1 MTFNPLDHP
10 AYKAPRPM
18 AHLTFPEMPRLPEIP
33 RLSEIPRNPLI
44 TNAESNY
51 ASEFHK
57 RLVKWIND
65 FDASLDEKHEVGIRL
80 VSFGQTVTFHLQD
93 LGYCN
98 PSLISFSGIIESGA
112 PVELIQHVSQI
123 SILLMKMERKDP
135 DKPKRPIG
143 FHANDSDDLND
154 ANNGGTEAT

>member
-1 MTFNPLDHP
+1 MPLNPNNDPISMLEQQMANIEQMVNIEKMT
-10 AYKAPRPM
+10 
-18 AHLTFPEMPRLPEIP
+18 RLPEIIP
-33 RLSEIPRNPLI
+33 PTNRLV
-44 TNAESNY
+44 THAEDNY

-57 RLVKWIND
+57 RLVKWINN

-93 LGYCN
+93 LGYWN
-98 PSLISFSGIIESGA
+98 PSLISFTGTMESGA

-123 SILLMKMERKDP
+123 SILLMKVERKDP

-143 FHANDSDDLND
+143 FTANDSDE
-154 ANNGGTEAT
+154 T